1 MMPSNSLT
9 AKKLFFLILFFH
21 IWIGHGT
28 AISQE
33 DAFSKSVKVI
43 GVAEIQGKNVEQ
55 AREKAISDGLTSAV
69 EQAALETFPT
79 DALADNFQKLS
90 EILQTKPDK
99 FVQNYKV
106 LAEYGTGKIYRIM
119 LDVTVFTDKL
129 KAEAN
134 QFPGMRET
142 ASADTLKEKNLPLPQ
157 DDMREAVPED
167 IPKEKDFSQDKTDTA
182 GTGLIRNEKKAMPSI
197 LFLVSEQNLEDNSPR
212 YWWGGDSS
220 YIKAFSETAMSEEMR
235 KKGFTVVTHGYFSAG
250 SDKKIAITSQ
260 PELDNKEAVKIGSR
274 LQADLVVVG
283 KSVVYKVSDETGG
296 NSSFNGTVSA
306 RVLRTDS
313 GKEIASTLQT
323 TVRKNTDEDAGS
335 RETLLSA
342 GEISGAE
349 LASQITKAWLG
360 EEPEVSGG
368 RREDMTSPPGLLKQ
382 EDQKKDTVT
391 SQPGLLKQED
401 QKKDTVTS
409 QPEPRPQ
416 DQEKDREGGLPGVAE
431 LHVTGISNL
440 GNFMRFRKVLS
451 ETPEIKDMKVYE
463 LKSDEAT
470 LIVNFQGDTNSLADI
485 LKSAEF
491 KLFTV
496 AVRDISQNAL
506 DIDLVP
512 KD

>member
-1 MMPSNSLT
+1 LYKPDKEDKEMMPSNSLT
-9 AKKLFFLILFFH
+9 AKKLFFLILFFQ
-21 IWIGHGT
+21 IWIAPGI

-119 LDVTVFTDKL
+119 LDVAVFTDKL

-142 ASADTLKEKNLPLPQ
+142 ASADTLKEKNLQPSQ

-167 IPKEKDFSQDKTDTA
+167 IQKNLPQDKTDTA
-182 GTGLIRNEKKAMPSI
+182 GTGLIGNESSSMPSI

-313 GKEIASTLQT
+313 GEEIASTLQT
-323 TVRKNTDEDAGS
+323 AVRKNTDEDSGS
-335 RETLLSA
+335 REALLSA

-349 LASQITKAWLG
+349 LASQIAKAWLG
-360 EEPEVSGG
+360 EEPEVS
-368 RREDMTSPPGLLKQ
+368 RASSPGLLKQ
-382 EDQKKDTVT
+382 E
-391 SQPGLLKQED
+391 
-401 QKKDTVTS
+401 KDTVTS

-416 DQEKDREGGLPGVAE
+416 DQEKDKAGGLPGVAE

-470 LIVNFQGDTNSLADI
+470 LIVNFQGDTKSLADI

-496 AVRDISQNAL
+496 AIRDISQNAL
-506 DIDLVP
+506 NIDLVP

>member
-9 AKKLFFLILFFH
+9 AKKLFFMILFFQ
-21 IWIGHGT
+21 IWIAPGT

-33 DAFSKSVKVI
+33 DVFSKSVKVI

-119 LDVTVFTDKL
+119 LDVAVFTDKL

-167 IPKEKDFSQDKTDTA
+167 IQKNLPQDKTDTA
-182 GTGLIRNEKKAMPSI
+182 GTGLVGNEKKAMPSI

-283 KSVVYKVSDETGG
+283 KSVVYRVSDETGG

-342 GEISGAE
+342 GEISGTE
-349 LASQITKAWLG
+349 LASQIAKAWLG
-360 EEPEVSGG
+360 EEPEVS
-368 RREDMTSPPGLLKQ
+368 RTSSPGLPKQ
-382 EDQKKDTVT
+382 EDQEKDTVT
-391 SQPGLLKQED
+391 SPPGPPKQED
-401 QKKDTVTS
+401 RKEDTVTS
-409 QPEPRPQ
+409 QPEPPKQ
-416 DQEKDREGGLPGVAE
+416 EDGEKDRAERLQGVAE

-470 LIVNFQGDTNSLADI
+470 LIVNFQGDTKSLADI

-496 AVRDISQNAL
+496 AIRDISQNAL
-506 DIDLVP
+506 DIELVP